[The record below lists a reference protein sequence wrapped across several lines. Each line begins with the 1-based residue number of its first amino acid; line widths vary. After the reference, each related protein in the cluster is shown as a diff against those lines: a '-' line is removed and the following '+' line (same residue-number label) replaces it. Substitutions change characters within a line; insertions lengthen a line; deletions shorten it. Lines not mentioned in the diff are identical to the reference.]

1 MQVVQWVRYAI
12 GFVFISSGIVKLI
25 IPSFVDNF
33 TQLGMPFPVIFLL
46 VLANVEILCGT
57 LMILNLYVRQVT
69 ITLAVIMIGALVVAK
84 LPVLMDNGISLFVF
98 ESRLDIT
105 MLILLAVVWRYHEKE
120 KLS

>member
-25 IPSFVDNF
+25 IPSFVDMF